1 MPTALTKLL
10 RKLLNIGVEKILA
23 ALMFTEWI
31 KFTKGIC
38 NVASKQRDLFD
49 LPGAKQ
55 PGERQ
60 TDLEDIIHDL
70 LSKDIS
76 TDWDAVD
83 RAMAWHERYQDSS
96 GAYHYKYK

>member
-1 MPTALTKLL
+1 M
-10 RKLLNIGVEKILA
+10 
-23 ALMFTEWI
+23 
-31 KFTKGIC
+31 
-38 NVASKQRDLFD
+38 KQRDLFD

-96 GAYHYKYK
+96 GAHHYKYK